1 MSWRI
6 GVGTNTL
13 PAGHGAYNLW
23 GLPVQNALARP
34 PLGPRSAILRVHTMA
49 ARKFQSEDAFTLERH
64 GDITVI
70 VANPALERLE
80 FGLEEQAAEL
90 ILKPL
95 KKSDNPLVI
104 FDLSKVD
111 NFGSMFLA
119 LLIRCWK
126 LVQSRG
132 GAMSLSGV
140 TPRTRELLRVTSLD
154 MVWPIYDS
162 RQEAMEAFELD

>member
-1 MSWRI
+1 MRVS
-6 GVGTNTL
+6 
-13 PAGHGAYNLW
+13 
-23 GLPVQNALARP
+23 
-34 PLGPRSAILRVHTMA
+34 RSN
-49 ARKFQSEDAFTLERH
+49 SEDAFTLERH
-64 GDITVI
+64 GDIMVI

-80 FGLEEQAAEL
+80 FGLEEQAAAL

-95 KKSDNPLVI
+95 RKLENPLVI
-104 FDLSKVD
+104 FDLSQVD

-126 LVQSRG
+126 LVQAQG

-140 TPRTRELLRVTSLD
+140 TPRARELLRVTSLD
-154 MVWPIYDS
+154 IVWPIYDT